1 MILTEKRPME
11 TASDMTTPA
20 SPTSL
25 AVVIPADQHPVAVY
39 LARLGE
45 GSRRTMKQALDA
57 MAGLVSGGRADAMS
71 LPWSLLGY
79 QHAQA
84 LRAALAERYA
94 PANVNKM
101 LAALRGVLREAW
113 KLGQMSAEDYHRIA
127 DVQTVR
133 GSRLP
138 VGRMLTQGEVAA
150 LVAACQGDPTATGR
164 RDAALLA
171 VLFGGGLRRAEV
183 VALNV
188 DNFNPET
195 GELRVAGKGRKE
207 RLVYLTGGA
216 AKAVEVWLALRG
228 REPGPLVYPIRKGGQ
243 MIRERCLSPQSV
255 LDILRKLADKAG
267 VGSFSPH
274 DLRRTFVSGLLDA
287 GADLVAVQALAGHAS
302 PTTTAR
308 YDRRGERAKRDAA
321 ARLHFPFVA

>member
-1 MILTEKRPME
+1 ME
-11 TASDMTTPA
+11 TASDITTPA

-25 AVVIPADQHPVAVY
+25 AVVTPADQHPVAVY

-45 GSRRTMKQALDA
+45 GSRRTMKQALDT
-57 MAGLVSGGRADAMS
+57 MAALVSGGRADAFS
-71 LPWSLLGY
+71 LPWSQLGY
-79 QHAQA
+79 QHVQA

-101 LAALRGVLREAW
+101 LAALRGVLKESW
-113 KLGQMSAEDYHRIA
+113 KLGQMSAEAYHRVA

-138 VGRMLTQGEVAA
+138 VGRMLTHGEVAA

-171 VLFGGGLRRAEV
+171 VLFSGGLRRAEV
-183 VALNV
+183 VALKV
-188 DNFNPET
+188 DSYKPET
-195 GELRVAGKGRKE
+195 GELRVSGKGRKE
-207 RLVYLTGGA
+207 RLVYLTNGA
-216 AKAVEVWLALRG
+216 AKAVEAWLAVRG
-228 REPGPLVYPIRKGGQ
+228 AEAGPLFYPTLKGGQ
-243 MIRERCLSPQSV
+243 IVREHGLSPQSV
-255 LDILRKLADKAG
+255 LDILRKLASKAG
-267 VGSFSPH
+267 VGDFSPH

-308 YDRRGERAKRDAA
+308 YDRRGERAKQDAA
-321 ARLHFPFVA
+321 SRLHFPFAG